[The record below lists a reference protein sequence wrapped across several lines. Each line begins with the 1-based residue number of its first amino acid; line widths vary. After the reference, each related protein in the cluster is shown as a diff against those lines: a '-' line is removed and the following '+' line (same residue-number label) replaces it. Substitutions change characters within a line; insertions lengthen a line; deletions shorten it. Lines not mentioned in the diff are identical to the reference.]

1 MRFSTVG
8 VLSREKRLFSNRLL
22 VISGEYVEVE
32 LGDFVE
38 QQH

>member
-8 VLSREKRLFSNRLL
+8 VLSREKRLFSNRFL
-22 VISGEYVEVE
+22 VISGVYVEVE